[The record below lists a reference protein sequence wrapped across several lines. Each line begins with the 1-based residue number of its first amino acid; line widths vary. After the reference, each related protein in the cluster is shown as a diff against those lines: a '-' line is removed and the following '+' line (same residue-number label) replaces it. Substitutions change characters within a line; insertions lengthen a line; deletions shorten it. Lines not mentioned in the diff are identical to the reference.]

1 MCCCAMQQ
9 NVRAKAG
16 LTNFT
21 IESHVGRAL
30 DVRRTNPDATRYHRQ
45 RLPRRAARRIRFFTS
60 CPRAHEQPRGSA
72 ALPQRRVSLQTV
84 EELLIGL
91 VERRDRLDE
100 LIDVL
105 QQQES
110 SRLALSAMSLEE
122 QAAQCLEEGCPIDT
136 VETLVN
142 ELETA
147 ARTLSGQGK
156 SHRYVDELISL
167 LSTSQGM
174 PVSKPPLSSLSAP
187 FVVSP
192 AKVLS

>member
-1 MCCCAMQQ
+1 MHTHGY
-9 NVRAKAG
+9 R
-16 LTNFT
+16 
-21 IESHVGRAL
+21 SW
-30 DVRRTNPDATRYHRQ
+30 
-45 RLPRRAARRIRFFTS
+45 
-60 CPRAHEQPRGSA
+60 SA
-72 ALPQRRVSLQTV
+72 ALDTAADPPSESIEQELARLRRRVQDVAARQSLPPPEV
-84 EELLIGL
+84 VHEELLTGL
-91 VERRDRLDE
+91 VERRDQLDE

>member
-1 MCCCAMQQ
+1 MSAERSMC
-9 NVRAKAG
+9 VV
-16 LTNFT
+16 LTLTLLATTVSGFHVAPLAASNFSPRVHARMSSL
-21 IESHVGRAL
+21 EE
-30 DVRRTNPDATRYHRQ
+30 DARHC
-45 RLPRRAARRIRFFTS
+45 LNGE
-60 CPRAHEQPRGSA
+60 C
-72 ALPQRRVSLQTV
+72 SLQTV
-84 EELLIGL
+84 EELLTGL
-91 VERRDRLDE
+91 VERRDQLDE

>member
-1 MCCCAMQQ
+1 MKTAVLAC
-9 NVRAKAG
+9 V
-16 LTNFT
+16 
-21 IESHVGRAL
+21 V
-30 DVRRTNPDATRYHRQ
+30 V
-45 RLPRRAARRIRFFTS
+45 AAR
-60 CPRAHEQPRGSA
+60 
-72 ALPQRRVSLQTV
+72 
-84 EELLIGL
+84 GL
-91 VERRDRLDE
+91 VPPR
-100 LIDVL
+100 VKT
-105 QQQES
+105 
-110 SRLALSAMSLEE
+110 LEE